1 MPGMQPRPQGPQQ
14 GIQSLTPNLMQMD
27 IQQLQS
33 ELMNPGSSI
42 PKFALL
48 STIDRK
54 IKERQAMQA
63 AQGMSAQQ
71 QNAMQPPGSVAE
83 QVLAAAQQVPEAD
96 ATQTLRAKAQQ
107 LMNSGRLA
115 EASYVLDQIKEQEA
129 KEFTQQRYAGGG
141 IVAFAGGDA
150 VWKKRLIEQGVPEF
164 FINRMEAKG
173 VPPET
178 IETEARRSGYMPA
191 QTAPVAEP
199 TPYVPPEQRSVG
211 ERISDSLAKLRASS
225 DPSMSVNQRLAAA
238 SGAAPA
244 AEPPVELAP
253 PSTTP
258 QATPPREAYRP
269 SMNYGERYVPPVEP
283 PAFAPDTRTKPTAR
297 PASGIA
303 TAQPQPAAATPQ
315 SDFFT
320 DFLKRQQSQ
329 QEERQKQLDA
339 LLGRETALSGERKA
353 EIERRETARKGE
365 MTEAEKARDDA
376 LRRATGFGA
385 RELFEMAASIDPRRG
400 YVMGSLGKGL
410 AGITGRQAKE
420 QEDAR
425 KTFLERSKVLRTEE
439 NLLREAE
446 LARQGRDIEAQRGN
460 FEAANRLQDQYQAL
474 LREVEKVRYDRQQD
488 VIKGGLEERRVK
500 AVESQART
508 QAAQAGKPAAE
519 IQLMEWMRNPENRKL
534 YDEIQSAKR
543 AEERRLKLRE
553 LYDKRPLG
561 SPEMTF
567 EDFMIEFER
576 SAGKSAGAGSAPPA
590 GAVRLKGQ

>member
-1 MPGMQPRPQGPQQ
+1 MNGIQSLLPGQGGAPQGPMPGQAQAPGQAPMPGMQPPQGGPQQ
-14 GIQSLTPNLMQMD
+14 GIQSLTPALSQMG
-27 IQQLQS
+27 IEQLQA
-33 ELMNPGSSI
+33 ELMNPGSQI

-63 AQGMSAQQ
+63 VQGQAAMQ
-71 QNAMQPPGSVAE
+71 QNAQQPPGSVAE
-83 QVLAAAQQVPEAD
+83 QILAAAQQMQPPVQA
-96 ATQTLRAKAQQ
+96 RHGGV
-107 LMNSGRLA
+107 MRG
-115 EASYVLDQIKEQEA
+115 
-129 KEFTQQRYAGGG
+129 YAGGG
-141 IVAFAGGDA
+141 VVAFDRGGAAQSLPVTDIAERFRTPLEEYNDAKRMLVAATKSGDPVAIKLYMDRMNALKAQLGPQVQSAAEMATSQAEAPSVVSQLMEGPPPVTPQAAPIPERSDARRPEIPPQGIVAATRA
-150 VWKKRLIEQGVPEF
+150 PAARPEVQKP
-164 FINRMEAKG
+164 R
-173 VPPET
+173 P
-178 IETEARRSGYMPA
+178 
-191 QTAPVAEP
+191 
-199 TPYVPPEQRSVG
+199 
-211 ERISDSLAKLRASS
+211 
-225 DPSMSVNQRLAAA
+225 
-238 SGAAPA
+238 AAPA
-244 AEPPVELAP
+244 AT
-253 PSTTP
+253 TTP
-258 QATPPREAYRP
+258 
-269 SMNYGERYVPPVEP
+269 
-283 PAFAPDTRTKPTAR
+283 
-297 PASGIA
+297 
-303 TAQPQPAAATPQ
+303 QPQPAAATPP
-315 SDFFT
+315 SDFFVEY
-320 DFLKRQQSQ
+320 LKNQRAQ

-439 NLLREAE
+439 NLLRDAE
-446 LARQGRDIEAQRGN
+446 LTRQARDIEVQRGN
-460 FEAANRLQDQYQAL
+460 MSAANALEDKYQAL
-474 LREVEKVRYDRQQD
+474 LMEIEGKRYQRTKDEQDLAIRQGALKVQ
-488 VIKGGLEERRVK
+488 ER
-500 AVESQART
+500 
-508 QAAQAGKPAAE
+508 QAAAAERTAGKPAAE

-576 SAGKSAGAGSAPPA
+576 SAGKFAGAGSAPPA
-590 GAVRLKGQ
+590 GAVRLKGQP